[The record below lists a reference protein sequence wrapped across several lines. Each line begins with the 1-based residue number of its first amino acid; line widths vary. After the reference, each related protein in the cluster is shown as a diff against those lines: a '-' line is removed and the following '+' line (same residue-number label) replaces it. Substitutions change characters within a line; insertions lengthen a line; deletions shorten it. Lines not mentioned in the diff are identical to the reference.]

1 MVLNT
6 AVLPPQAPASIA
18 PAAKRRGRSRGTAP
32 GEPRNIAY
40 LYLAPALLMVVVF
53 VLLPVLHTVYLS
65 LVRWDGVTAATW
77 VGLGNYADILTDPQL
92 RALFLHSLELV
103 FFFAVLPISLGL
115 LITALLSRRAVRG
128 MTFYRSILF
137 LPQVVSMVVIAVA
150 WQWIFAQHGVANQL
164 LGVVGLDRGIA
175 WLGDFTWA
183 LPAIGIVGAWLS
195 TGLCMVL
202 FLSGVQKI
210 DTSLYEAA
218 RLDGAN
224 AWQEFRH
231 ITLPG
236 LRAEISVA
244 LTLTVVGALKSFD
257 VVYLLTKG
265 GPGTSTAVPGYEIF
279 ARAFGR
285 GQAGSAASLA
295 VVLTIIILV
304 VSIAISRFSKEPE
317 V

>member
-1 MVLNT
+1 MVLNIAAT
-6 AVLPPQAPASIA
+6 AEMSATNVS
-18 PAAKRRGRSRGTAP
+18 AARRRGRPDGSAP
-32 GEPRNIAY
+32 GEPRKVAY
-40 LYLAPALLMVVVF
+40 LYLAPALLMVLVF

-65 LVRWDGVTAATW
+65 FVQWDGVTAATW
-77 VGLGNYADILTDPQL
+77 VGVGNYVDILTDPQL

-103 FFFAVLPISLGL
+103 FFYAVIPIVLGL
-115 LITALLSRRAVRG
+115 IITALLSRRPVRG

-150 WQWIFAQHGVANQL
+150 WQWIYAQNGVLNQL
-164 LGVVGLDRGIA
+164 LGFVGLNTGLA

-183 LPAIGIVGAWLS
+183 LPAIGVVGAWLS

-202 FLSGVQKI
+202 FLSGAQKI

-224 AWQEFRH
+224 AWHEFRH
-231 ITLPG
+231 VTAPG
-236 LRAEISVA
+236 LRAEIAVA
-244 LTLTVVGALKSFD
+244 LTLTVVGDLKSFD

-279 ARAFGR
+279 AMAFAR
-285 GQAGSAASLA
+285 GEAGSAASLA
-295 VVLTIIILV
+295 VVLTVIILM
-304 VSIAISRFSKEPE
+304 VSIVINRFAKEPE

>member
-1 MVLNT
+1 MVLNIAAT
-6 AVLPPQAPASIA
+6 AEMSATNVS
-18 PAAKRRGRSRGTAP
+18 AARRRGRPDGSAP
-32 GEPRNIAY
+32 GEPRKVAY
-40 LYLAPALLMVVVF
+40 LYLAPALLMVLVF

-65 LVRWDGVTAATW
+65 FVQWDGVTAATW
-77 VGLGNYADILTDPQL
+77 VGVGNYVDILTDPQL

-103 FFFAVLPISLGL
+103 FFYAVIPIVLGL
-115 LITALLSRRAVRG
+115 IITALLSRRPVRG

-150 WQWIFAQHGVANQL
+150 WQWIYAQNGVLNQL
-164 LGVVGLDRGIA
+164 LGFVGLNTGLA

-183 LPAIGIVGAWLS
+183 LPAIGVVGAWLS

-202 FLSGVQKI
+202 FLSGAQKI

-224 AWQEFRH
+224 AWHEFRH
-231 ITLPG
+231 VTAPG
-236 LRAEISVA
+236 LRAEIAVA
-244 LTLTVVGALKSFD
+244 LTLTVVGARKSFD

-279 ARAFGR
+279 AMAFAR
-285 GQAGSAASLA
+285 GEAGSAASLA
-295 VVLTIIILV
+295 VVLTVIILM
-304 VSIAISRFSKEPE
+304 VSIVINRFAKEPE

>member
-1 MVLNT
+1 MVLNIAAT
-6 AVLPPQAPASIA
+6 AEMSATNVS
-18 PAAKRRGRSRGTAP
+18 AARRRGRPDGSAP
-32 GEPRNIAY
+32 GEPRKVAY
-40 LYLAPALLMVVVF
+40 LYLAPALLMVLVF

-65 LVRWDGVTAATW
+65 FVQWDGVTAATW
-77 VGLGNYADILTDPQL
+77 VGVGNYVDILTDPQL

-103 FFFAVLPISLGL
+103 FFYAVIPIVLGL
-115 LITALLSRRAVRG
+115 IITALLSRRPVRG

-150 WQWIFAQHGVANQL
+150 WQWIYAQNGVLNQL
-164 LGVVGLDRGIA
+164 LGFVGLNTGLA

-183 LPAIGIVGAWLS
+183 LPAIGVVGAWLS

-202 FLSGVQKI
+202 FLSGAQKI

-224 AWQEFRH
+224 AWHEFRH
-231 ITLPG
+231 VTAPG
-236 LRAEISVA
+236 LRAEIAVA

-279 ARAFGR
+279 AMAFAR
-285 GQAGSAASLA
+285 GEAGSAASLA
-295 VVLTIIILV
+295 VVLTVIILM
-304 VSIAISRFSKEPE
+304 VSIVINRFAKEPE